1 MKLIGRFVFHIFAN
15 AIALLAA
22 GYFIKGFILNGGF
35 IELLVAAAILT
46 LINTFIRPIL
56 KLLLGPLIILTLGLF
71 LIVINAIS
79 LYLLDLWSEPL
90 TIEGY
95 TALLLGTL
103 IVSAANLI
111 LNLSAK
117 TFKKNS

>member
-1 MKLIGRFVFHIFAN
+1 MKLIGKFVFHIFAN
-15 AIALLAA
+15 AIAILAA
-22 GYFIKGFILNGGF
+22 SYFINGFKFIGGF
-35 IELLVAAAILT
+35 VELVIASTILT
-46 LINTFIRPIL
+46 LINTFVRPIL